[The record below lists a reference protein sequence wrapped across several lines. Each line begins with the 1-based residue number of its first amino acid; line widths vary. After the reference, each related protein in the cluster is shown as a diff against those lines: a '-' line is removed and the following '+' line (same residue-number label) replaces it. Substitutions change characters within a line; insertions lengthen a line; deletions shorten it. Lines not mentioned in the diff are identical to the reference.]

1 MEERVVLPE
10 INREMHFYSWG
21 TERVSSPSTLYL
33 AIHGLMMHGRSFER
47 LAQRLASD
55 GAVVVAPD
63 IRGFGKH
70 YFQEGSGRQP
80 REVDYKGSLE
90 DLGALMKLLKERYCG
105 PETSFVCL
113 GESLGAHMARRLA
126 TMYPDLISALILSSP
141 CIRPRMVSLPLI
153 PHALTSLIQI
163 GINPRQEIDLAP
175 FARRFLRDEPESL
188 EAFLA
193 DPMNRKSLEVSELL
207 KSVLVV
213 NACQLMSISPAVPVL
228 VLRGEKDCVCKAAST
243 KKFLESLR
251 TDRIVVKEISGSGH
265 LLLQGGEPKEEVVDA
280 ITSFV
285 RNN

>member
-21 TERVSSPSTLYL
+21 TERVSNPSTLYL

-70 YFQEGSGRQP
+70 YFQEAPAKQP

-105 PETSFVCL
+105 PETAFVCL

-163 GINPRQEIDLAP
+163 GINPRKEIDLAP

-243 KKFLESLR
+243 KKFLDSLR